1 MIAVALDADEA
12 AVREWATKEPMSMPI
27 LIDKY
32 HIVADLYGI
41 VNVPAAVWVDEDS
54 KIVRP
59 ADRECRAT

>member
-1 MIAVALDADEA
+1 VIAVALDADEA

-54 KIVRP
+54 KIVYK
-59 ADRECRAT
+59 C

>member
-41 VNVPAAVWVDEDS
+41 VNVPSSVGRRRLKNCS
-54 KIVRP
+54 P
-59 ADRECRAT
+59 CRQRSG